1 MLPLYAAIDR
11 SLTELID
18 KVLAA
23 LDGIPD
29 DVFTTWRPS
38 AARDG
43 SHEMNTFAALAT
55 HTIGAAEY
63 WTLMAAGARPMT
75 RVRDEE
81 FLVKATLADLRD
93 RYATFQTELH
103 ALLDGLTEADL
114 GTDAAPRLGRYDERW
129 TLADCLLHAV
139 DHTALHLG
147 HVQIQRQ
154 IWEYERGSSGDA

>member
-1 MLPLYAAIDR
+1 MLPIVAAIDR
-11 SLTELID
+11 SLTELLGEM
-18 KVLAA
+18 LAA

-29 DVFTTWRPS
+29 DVVTIWRPS

-55 HTIGAAEY
+55 HTNGAAEY

-81 FLVKATLADLRD
+81 FVAETTLAALRA
-93 RYATFQTELH
+93 RYTTVQTDLH
-103 ALLDGLTEADL
+103 AVLGSLTEADL
-114 GTDAAPRLGRYDERW
+114 AAEPAPDVGGNEHW
-129 TLADCLLHAV
+129 TLVACLLHAV

-147 HVQIQRQ
+147 HVQVQRQ
-154 IWEYERGSSGDA
+154 LWEHERGSSGAA